1 MSAWVSASPDL
12 GPVPGTSL
20 VVMETR
26 APSGL
31 FPSGPPRPVF
41 REAHPVRLGAVV
53 AGAGVAAAW
62 LLLVGLFAT
71 TIRSYA
77 WLTLAAGGVAWAVAL
92 LLLRFGDRGVATG
105 VGIATSVGASVAV
118 SVVVVRWVAVG
129 WPLW

>member
-1 MSAWVSASPDL
+1 MSASFSASPDL
-12 GPVPGTSL
+12 GPVPATSL

-41 REAHPVRLGAVV
+41 REPHPVRLGAVL
-53 AGAGVAAAW
+53 AGAGAAAAW
-62 LLLVGLFAT
+62 LLLVGLLAT
-71 TIRSYA
+71 TLRSYV
-77 WLTLAAGGVAWAVAL
+77 WLTLAAAGLAWAVAV

-105 VGIATSVGASVAV
+105 VGLATSFGAAVAV
-118 SVVVVRWVAVG
+118 SLVVVRWVAVG